1 MRRDKWL
8 ALLRNRISSR
18 KKLRDRASKEA
29 AGSRVK
35 DEQERQSKLLEQAE
49 NMWGERVKMGETRV
63 SW

>member
-29 AGSRVK
+29 VGSRLK
-35 DEQERQSKLLEQAE
+35 DGQERQQAP
-49 NMWGERVKMGETRV
+49 GEHVRTCGEKG
-63 SW
+63 